1 MPPIDRKIF
10 ATLFFALFAT
20 VTGVG
25 IVVPL
30 LPLYARELGA
40 GGFGIGLIF
49 GGFSLT
55 RSLFLP
61 YFGRRSDRLG
71 RKPFIVWGL
80 LCYCLVA
87 PLFVWCT
94 SVTALIAVR
103 FVQGIASA
111 MIMPVVQAYVGDI
124 TPEGS
129 EGLSMGAFNMSTFW
143 GLSLGPVL
151 GGLIQDRFGL
161 PVAFG
166 AMGALSFIGFSLCLW
181 LLPAV
186 AREPANRHREAPVPW
201 ASLVVDVPLAG
212 LFAFR
217 FAYTCCIG
225 VIWGFLPVLA
235 ATRVGL
241 SAAAIGIL
249 VTLGVFT
256 SGILQTPMGW
266 LADRIGHRSL
276 VVVGGLISCLGVGS
290 FWWATRFADLLL
302 SNIAFGIGGGIA
314 MPSVMALAL
323 AAGTRTRAMGAVM
336 GLITMAHSL
345 GMMIGAVGAGALMEV
360 YELKFAFALAM
371 VAMVLGVGVFALS
384 SRCPVMVRRD
394 T

>member
-1 MPPIDRKIF
+1 MAAVDRKIF

-30 LPLYARELGA
+30 LPLYARHLGA

-49 GGFSLT
+49 GAFSFS

-61 YFGRRSDRLG
+61 YFGYRSDSHG

-80 LCYCLVA
+80 LSYTLAA
-87 PLFVWCT
+87 PVFALCT
-94 SVTALIAVR
+94 SVPALIAVR

-143 GLSLGPVL
+143 GLSLGPML

-161 PVAFG
+161 HAAFG
-166 AMGALSFIGFSLCLW
+166 AMGALSLIGFALCL
-181 LLPAV
+181 LFLPAV
-186 AREPANRHREAPVPW
+186 AEEPVIRRRAP
-201 ASLVVDVPLAG
+201 ASAWRGLLNDGPLAG

-217 FAYTCCIG
+217 LAYTSCIG

-235 ATRVGL
+235 DSRLGL
-241 SAAAIGIL
+241 SATSIGIL
-249 VTLGVFT
+249 VMLGVFT
-256 SGILQTPMGW
+256 SGLLQTPMGW
-266 LADRIGHRSL
+266 VADRISRTALVLTGGTISSL
-276 VVVGGLISCLGVGS
+276 AVGLFGWADS
-290 FWWATRFADLLL
+290 FSELFWA
-302 SNIAFGIGGGIA
+302 NIAFGVGGGIA
-314 MPSVMALAL
+314 MPSVMAMAM
-323 AAGTRTRAMGAVM
+323 AAGTRTQGMGAVM

-345 GMMIGAVGAGALMEV
+345 GMMLGAMVAGTMMEV
-360 YELKFAFALAM
+360 YELKSAFFLAM
-371 VAMVLGVGVFALS
+371 VLMVMGVGAFGMSCRKRGYA
-384 SRCPVMVRRD
+384 D
-394 T
+394 GKN